1 MTKILTYSGV
11 VFDLIEPKAADVR
24 FDDIVAPLS
33 RIGRFNDHLAGRVT
47 LLQHSLLVTDL
58 VGYKARPYALL
69 HDAHEAYIGDITTPV
84 VLALDTANYGT
95 ANAVAALKYRIDCAI
110 YGAFGL
116 SFPDVDILDEIKGAD
131 LMALAIEKENFADP
145 GPDELWA
152 DLPEPVYAA
161 IPFSDNP
168 SRFRHML
175 TSLCP
180 KVPA

>member
-11 VFDLIEPKAADVR
+11 VFDLIKPKAEDVR
-24 FDDIVAPLS
+24 FDDIVIPFA
-33 RIGRFNDHLAGRVT
+33 RIGRFNEHLADRVT
-47 LLQHSLLVTDL
+47 LLQHSLLVADL

-84 VLALDTANYGT
+84 VQALDTANYGT

-116 SFPDVDILDEIKGAD
+116 SFPDDDILDEIKDAD
-131 LMALAIEKENFADP
+131 LMALAIEKGCFADS
-145 GPDELWA
+145 GPVELWA
-152 DLPEPVYAA
+152 DLPEPIDVP
-161 IPFSDNP
+161 IPPTSIE
-168 SRFRHML
+168 RFRNNL
-175 TSLCP
+175 KTWCP

>member
-33 RIGRFNDHLAGRVT
+33 RIGRFNDHLAERVT
-47 LLQHSLLVTDL
+47 LLQHSLLVADL

-84 VLALDTANYGT
+84 VQALDTANYGT
-95 ANAVAALKYRIDCAI
+95 ASAVAALKYRIDRAI
-110 YGAFGL
+110 YEAFGL
-116 SFPDVDILDEIKGAD
+116 PWPSEAILDEIKDAD
-131 LMALAIEKENFADP
+131 LMALSIEQEGFADS
-145 GPDELWA
+145 GSDWLWA
-152 DLPEPVYAA
+152 GLPEPIDV
-161 IPFSDNP
+161 PVPPNSGE
-168 SRFRHML
+168 RFRNAL
-175 TSLCP
+175 NTWCP